1 MLFGVET
8 NALAVV
14 SPKGSWLKE
23 NTGYE
28 PETLLTSQGIIYGSL
43 HTFHFLLAIH
53 LSAPYGYTVAAAGS
67 AGVER

>member
-1 MLFGVET
+1 MFFGVESD
-8 NALAVV
+8 ALAVV
-14 SPKGSWLKE
+14 SPTGSWLE
-23 NTGYE
+23 VTAGYE
-28 PETLLTSQGIIYGSL
+28 PGTLLTDKGSIDASL